1 GFQQAVRWKNWK
13 AIRSGLGKPLQL
25 FDLAKDLGEKK
36 NLAAE
41 HPEIVKRL
49 SDLMESSRTESKEWP
64 LRR

>member
-1 GFQQAVRWKNWK
+1 
-13 AIRSGLGKPLQL
+13 LGKPLQL

-41 HPEIVKRL
+41 HPEIVERL